1 MEKEE
6 NTIGNDALRIHGF
19 MDVPQSLGQLA
30 IRIRQ
35 VPLVSKARNKIMC
48 RQWTLPTVRLG
59 EPWSMVGYRIA
70 ERGQT
75 SSFSSR
81 FLAKPFLTFLKNK
94 KQSEMFPLIISAW
107 ICSQFKILFFFFF
120 FSGKYYFYDNYFD
133 LPGALLCAR
142 VVDLLTK
149 VKTFFLF

>member
-48 RQWTLPTVRLG
+48 R
-59 EPWSMVGYRIA
+59 E
-70 ERGQT
+70 
-75 SSFSSR
+75 
-81 FLAKPFLTFLKNK
+81 
-94 KQSEMFPLIISAW
+94 
-107 ICSQFKILFFFFF
+107 
-120 FSGKYYFYDNYFD
+120 
-133 LPGALLCAR
+133 
-142 VVDLLTK
+142 
-149 VKTFFLF
+149 